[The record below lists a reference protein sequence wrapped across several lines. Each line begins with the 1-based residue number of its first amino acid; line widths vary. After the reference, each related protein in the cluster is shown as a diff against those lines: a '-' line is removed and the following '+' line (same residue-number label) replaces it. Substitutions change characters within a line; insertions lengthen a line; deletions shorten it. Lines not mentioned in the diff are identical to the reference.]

1 MSIIGGVGNYSGV
14 SLSGFR
20 GKQNEQQDEQALVT
34 REVGKTV
41 RTANAESER
50 EFQARQATE
59 EGFARLHTFPSLAVA
74 KAKGNTNTHTCTHG
88 QRTDR
93 QTDRQTDSQINQ

>member
-59 EGFARLHTFPSLAVA
+59 EGLGSCRD
-74 KAKGNTNTHTCTHG
+74 KGKLGHSPCNILYLNE
-88 QRTDR
+88 
-93 QTDRQTDSQINQ
+93 